1 MRIPIQLFRRKPA
14 PQVASQQRGEDE
26 LGLGVPWTPQEGAP
40 RVPRRSTDVLERARG
55 VKVSAAHQ
63 SIYKAAGLL
72 LEYPSEELIES
83 LPLVRAALEESCA
96 REAGPVRE
104 LSAVIEHLES
114 VPLEQA
120 QSEYVETFDMRRRC
134 CLHLTY
140 YAFGDTRRRG
150 MALLDIKQTYQAC
163 GAQLDESEL
172 PDHLCVLLDFAACV
186 DGPVGRTLLLDHRP
200 GLELLRIS
208 LQDRGSVYAHVI
220 AAVSATLPNLDGSD
234 KDAVRRL
241 IATGPPDEE
250 VGMEAYVS
258 SSHVATGVRS

>member
-1 MRIPIQLFRRKPA
+1 MRIPIPLFRRKPA
-14 PQVASQQRGEDE
+14 PQAAPQQRGDE
-26 LGLGVPWTPQEGAP
+26 TGLGRPWTPQQGAP
-40 RVPRRSTDVLERARG
+40 RVPHRSTDVLERARG
-55 VKVSAAHQ
+55 VTVSAAHR
-63 SIYKAAGLL
+63 SLYKAASLL
-72 LEYPSEELIES
+72 LDYPTAQLIDA
-83 LPLVRAALEESCA
+83 LPLVRAAIEENRARDAGPA
-96 REAGPVRE
+96 RELCVA
-104 LSAVIEHLES
+104 IDHLES
-114 VPLEQA
+114 TPLERA

-140 YAFGDTRRRG
+140 YAYGDTRRRG

-208 LQDRGSVYAHVI
+208 LHDRKSVYAHVI
-220 AAVSATLPNLDGSD
+220 AAISGTLPNLAGTDR
-234 KDAVRRL
+234 DAVQRL
-241 IATGPPDEE
+241 IAAGPPDEE

-258 SSHVATGVRS
+258 SSHVASGVRS

>member
-1 MRIPIQLFRRKPA
+1 MRISVPLFRRKPA
-14 PQVASQQRGEDE
+14 PQAAPQQREDE
-26 LGLGVPWTPQEGAP
+26 MGLGAPWTPQEGAP
-40 RVPRRSTDVLERARG
+40 RVPHRSTDVLERARG

-63 SIYKAAGLL
+63 SLYKAASLL
-72 LEYPSEELIES
+72 LDYPTAELIES
-83 LPLVRAALEESCA
+83 LPLVRAAIEESRARDAGPA
-96 REAGPVRE
+96 RE
-104 LSAVIEHLES
+104 LIAVIDHLQS
-114 VPLEQA
+114 VPLERV

-163 GAQLDESEL
+163 GADLDESEL
-172 PDHLCVLLDFAACV
+172 PDHLCVVLDFAACV

-208 LQDRGSVYAHVI
+208 LQERESVYAHVI
-220 AAVSATLPNLDGSD
+220 AAISGTLPNLDGTD
-234 KDAVRRL
+234 MDAVRRL
-241 IATGPPDEE
+241 IAAGPPDEE

-258 SSHVATGVRS
+258 SSHVASGVRS